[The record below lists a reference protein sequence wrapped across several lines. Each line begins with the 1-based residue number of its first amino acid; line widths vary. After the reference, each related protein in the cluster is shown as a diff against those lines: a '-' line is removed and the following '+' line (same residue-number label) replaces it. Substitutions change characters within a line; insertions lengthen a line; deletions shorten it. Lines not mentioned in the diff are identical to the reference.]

1 MHSLQFSPESQ
12 WQLKNQERQLQVSKG
27 FFWSIRSTTGLSA
40 NLEGPS
46 CYLTSAQSDQ
56 RRSEEGGS
64 KDLRVRREWNA
75 CSWSQRWL
83 ADGQLRAPVKPA
95 PRHNETL
102 MKLCRCS
109 TAMCRL
115 RRLGDGA
122 CPEVRVS
129 TVTQVNVEKQQSSD
143 PWSYGLKVIPISRP
157 REGLDFTFCGGQGWA
172 CCVRFVP
179 RPDLTDE
186 LVECWLNY
194 LVMEGE
200 DGQCAVNLWKAPWV
214 VSRNLLNRVTEDE
227 WEGLGVTEKR
237 RERVIRLHQP
247 RGEMCHPN
255 VGRCLH
261 IRRAQTCLRFSS
273 VR

>member
-1 MHSLQFSPESQ
+1 MFLKTKKGLSTYALSVWTACLMHLLQFSPESQ

-102 MKLCRCS
+102 MKLCCCS

-115 RRLGDGA
+115 RRLGDKDWLEHA
-122 CPEVRVS
+122 LR
-129 TVTQVNVEKQQSSD
+129 
-143 PWSYGLKVIPISRP
+143 
-157 REGLDFTFCGGQGWA
+157 
-172 CCVRFVP
+172 CVFQ
-179 RPDLTDE
+179 L
-186 LVECWLNY
+186 
-194 LVMEGE
+194 
-200 DGQCAVNLWKAPWV
+200 
-214 VSRNLLNRVTEDE
+214 S
-227 WEGLGVTEKR
+227 
-237 RERVIRLHQP
+237 
-247 RGEMCHPN
+247 
-255 VGRCLH
+255 
-261 IRRAQTCLRFSS
+261 LR
-273 VR
+273 